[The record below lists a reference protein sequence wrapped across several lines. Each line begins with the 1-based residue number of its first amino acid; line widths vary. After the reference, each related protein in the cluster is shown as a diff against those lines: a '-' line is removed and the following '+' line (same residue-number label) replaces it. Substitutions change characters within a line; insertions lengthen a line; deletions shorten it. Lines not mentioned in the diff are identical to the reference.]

1 MSPTDLVRLDPTD
14 SSPIYVQ
21 IERGIRAAIA
31 TSRLPKGAQLP
42 TVRELAVALRVN
54 ANTVAKV
61 YSELERN
68 GAVET
73 RRGVGTFVAE
83 VAPAHPEQRISQ
95 QALRDFAARVLE
107 DAAARGFSR
116 EEFIAQLGTQLK
128 EENRA

>member
-1 MSPTDLVRLDPTD
+1 MPPTDLVRLDPTD
-14 SSPIYVQ
+14 SSPIYAQ

-83 VAPAHPEQRISQ
+83 VAPAHPQQRISQ

-116 EEFIAQLGTQLK
+116 EEFIAQLEAQLK

>member
-1 MSPTDLVRLDPTD
+1 MASPDFIRLDSTD

-21 IERGIRAAIA
+21 IDRGIRAAVA
-31 TSRLPKGAQLP
+31 TGRLAKGAQLP

-61 YSELERN
+61 YSELERL
-68 GAVET
+68 GVVET

-83 VAPAHPEQRISQ
+83 APPAHPQERVSR

-116 EEFIAQLGTQLK
+116 DEFMAQLDAQLK
-128 EENRA
+128 EETRA